1 MFLRVRGAGRVTDRR
16 ARVRHLAQ
24 LLSAAGADPDGPP
37 RAPAVIAGAC
47 RGVRT
52 SLAKEVARRL
62 RPVFPDGQLFADLRG
77 TSERPVPATEVL
89 GRFLRRLGV
98 APQRIPADA
107 DERGALFRTLLA
119 ERRTL
124 IVLDDASSAA
134 QVRPLLPG
142 VGCNAVLVTSRNR
155 LPGLDGAYRL
165 SLDD

>member
-1 MFLRVRGAGRVTDRR
+1 MFVRVWASGRVTGRR
-16 ARVRHLAQ
+16 ARVRHLAD
-24 LLSAAGADPDGPP
+24 LLSASFDPNGPP
-37 RAPAVIAGAC
+37 RAPAVIAGAG
-47 RGVRT
+47 RGSRT

-62 RPVFPDGQLFADLRG
+62 RGAFPDGQLYAELGG
-77 TSERPVPATEVL
+77 TGDRPAAATDVL
-89 GRFLRRLGV
+89 HGFLRALGV
-98 APQRIPADA
+98 APERIPADA

-124 IVLDDASSAA
+124 IVLQDASNAA

-142 VGCNAVLVTSRNR
+142 VGCNAVLVTSHTR